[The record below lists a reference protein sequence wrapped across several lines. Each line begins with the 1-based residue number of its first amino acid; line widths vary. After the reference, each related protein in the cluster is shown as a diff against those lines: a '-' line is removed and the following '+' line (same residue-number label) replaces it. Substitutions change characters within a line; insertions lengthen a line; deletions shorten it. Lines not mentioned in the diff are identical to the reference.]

1 MLGKAVLC
9 SKSFCVVKA
18 GEARCVVSVVR
29 GQLSEGKS
37 AGREAY
43 TGV

>member
-1 MLGKAVLC
+1 MPKVSGLQLPVR
-9 SKSFCVVKA
+9 VKA